1 MRRAFITGVF
11 FLSEVEFSYEYWMRH
26 AM

>member
-11 FLSEVEFSYEYWMRH
+11 FLSEVEFSHEYW
-26 AM
+26 

>member
-11 FLSEVEFSYEYWMRH
+11 FLSEVEFSHEYWMR
-26 AM
+26 

>member
-11 FLSEVEFSYEYWMRH
+11 FLSEVEFSHEYWMRH
-26 AM
+26 A